1 MRRVLL
7 TFVLVALLASPVVA
21 KDKTKKNKKHKKP
34 VKVALLMPEDLRNV
48 VTIETSHNPGFEE
61 IDMHHDD
68 HHGKLGH
75 YGHPPDDCE
84 KDEIA
89 VQINGIPGAIC
100 TAKCT
105 DFLPCPK
112 DVPKGVTAE
121 PTCALQDQAGNHYCI
136 LLCKPDKKDSNLRKS
151 GDGECGDATCQP
163 AQGLGICTY
172 DS

>member
-1 MRRVLL
+1 MHFIHLTIVLM
-7 TFVLVALLASPVVA
+7 ALLASPVVA
-21 KDKTKKNKKHKKP
+21 KDKTKKKHKEP
-34 VKVALLMPEDLRNV
+34 VRVALLMPEDLRNV
-48 VTIETSHNPGFEE
+48 VTIETSHNAGSE
-61 IDMHHDD
+61 DHGDD
-68 HHGKLGH
+68 TRLGH

-84 KDEIA
+84 KDERA

-121 PTCALQDQAGNHYCI
+121 PTCALQDSAGNHYCV
-136 LLCKPDKKDSNLRKS
+136 LLCKPGKNKDANLRRA
-151 GDGECGDATCQP
+151 GDGDAGECGDATCQP